1 VRDGMQIT
9 GIGLAVGLVGVI
21 GLTRV
26 IRGMLYGVK
35 PADPMVIALVAVV
48 LAAVSLV
55 ATLIPAR
62 RAARVSPM
70 SALND

>member
-1 VRDGMQIT
+1 MQIT
-9 GIGLAVGLVGVI
+9 GIGLAVGLVGLA

-35 PADPMVIALVAVV
+35 PADPMVIVLVAVV
-48 LAAVSLV
+48 LAGVALV